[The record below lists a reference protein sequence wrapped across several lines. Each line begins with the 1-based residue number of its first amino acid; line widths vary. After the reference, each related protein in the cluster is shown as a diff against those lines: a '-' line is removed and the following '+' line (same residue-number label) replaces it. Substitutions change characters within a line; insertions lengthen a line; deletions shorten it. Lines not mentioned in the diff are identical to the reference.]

1 MTNAEQQDDP
11 LQDDA
16 PQDDPLEAVRA
27 LRAEFGIDAR
37 RVDQVGRLLL
47 GGGFRTVEDVV
58 AGTGTSRRTVEAVFR
73 ALEPDLETSG
83 DGRRIAARN
92 AGRYRAA
99 FDEREPFGARDPW
112 AESARRDP
120 AAVAAA
126 EALIGAAPPP
136 VQALDHVPATAET
149 VLKRARFMLDGF
161 DLTGAHVLLAGDHD
175 LTSLGLF
182 LAGGAPGLRASVVD
196 VDERLLAFI
205 DGEAARRGW
214 DVRCHFAD
222 LRLGLPAAL
231 RESADLVFTDPPYT
245 PEGVQLFVARGLQ
258 GLRDQ
263 RNGRVLLAY
272 GFGERQ
278 PALGLAVQK
287 ALNPLHLA
295 YEAMLPGFNRY
306 VGAQA
311 VGGAAALYVLRPTRR
326 TAAAARAAADDAR
339 TAVYT
344 HGAQSVEAAGGL
356 DAEAAAR
363 VLGIAAGEKTLLVGG
378 DWPADA
384 PGRRIALPAFLGAP
398 LPRNLQDH
406 GTVLVDLYPGFG
418 ASAVRALLAAN
429 APRAVLVCR
438 NDLPFLKDAEGQ
450 RDFSRLI
457 GPKYRIDRFLR
468 GTPGPG
474 QAVVAAERARPDDLP
489 GAGRV
494 LGFMYA
500 RAHGKIGNGWR
511 EGLIALRR
519 AAGRTLTKSEAR
531 AAVEAAAS
539 RPDLLERSPM
549 DLPAHLFS
557 VLGADVERS
566 VAALAG

>member
-1 MTNAEQQDDP
+1 MTNAEQDP
-11 LQDDA
+11 LVD
-16 PQDDPLEAVRA
+16 VRV

-37 RVDQVGRLLL
+37 RVDQIGRLLL
-47 GGGFRTVEDVV
+47 GGAFRTVEEVV
-58 AGTGTSRRTVEAVFR
+58 AATGTSRRTVEAVFR
-73 ALEPDLETSG
+73 ALEPDLESSG
-83 DGRRIAARN
+83 DGRRIAEWA
-92 AGRYRAA
+92 AGKYGDV
-99 FDEREPFGARDPW
+99 FDEREPFGARDVW
-112 AESARRDP
+112 TQAARRDP
-120 AAVAAA
+120 AVLAAVAG
-126 EALIGAAPPP
+126 LIGAAPPP

-149 VLKRARFMLDGF
+149 VVKRARFMLDGF
-161 DLTGAHVLLAGDHD
+161 DLAGAHVLFVGDHD

-182 LAGGAPGLRASVVD
+182 AAGGAPGLRASVVD
-196 VDERLLAFI
+196 VDERLLEFI

-231 RESADLVFTDPPYT
+231 RESADLVLTDPPYT

-258 GLRDQ
+258 GMADQ
-263 RNGRVLLAY
+263 HNGRVLLAY

-311 VGGAAALYVLRPTRR
+311 VGSAAALYVLRPTRR
-326 TAAAARAAADDAR
+326 TSAAARAAADDAR
-339 TAVYT
+339 TALYT

-356 DAEAAAR
+356 DGEAAAR
-363 VLGIAAGEKTLLVGG
+363 VLGIGAGEKPLLVGDG
-378 DWPADA
+378 WPADA
-384 PGRRIALPAFLGAP
+384 PGRRIGLPAFLGAP

-406 GTVLVDLYPGFG
+406 DTVLVDLYPGFG

-438 NDLPFLKDAEGQ
+438 NDLPFLRDAEGQ
-450 RDFSRLI
+450 REFARLI

-474 QAVVAAERARPDDLP
+474 QAVVLAERTRPDDLS
-489 GAGRV
+489 ATDRV
-494 LGFMYA
+494 LGFMYG
-500 RAHGKIGNGWR
+500 RSHGKLGNGWR
-511 EGLIALRR
+511 EGLIALRK
-519 AAGRTLTKSEAR
+519 AAGRTLTKGEAR
-531 AAVEAAAS
+531 AAVEAAAT
-539 RPDLLERSPM
+539 RPELLDGPPM
-549 DLPAHLFS
+549 DLPAHLFA
-557 VLGADVERS
+557 VLEADVGRS
-566 VAALAG
+566 IAALPG

>member
-1 MTNAEQQDDP
+1 MTDG
-11 LQDDA
+11 
-16 PQDDPLEAVRA
+16 DPLEDVRA
-27 LRAEFGIDAR
+27 LRGEFGIDGR
-37 RVDQVGRLLL
+37 RIDQIGRLLL
-47 GGGFRTVEDVV
+47 GGEFRSVEEVV
-58 AGTGTSRRTVEAVFR
+58 SLTGTSRRTVEAVFR
-73 ALEPDLETSG
+73 AVEPDLESSG
-83 DGRRIAARN
+83 DGKRIAKAQ
-92 AGRYRAA
+92 AGKYGGV
-99 FDEREPFGARDPW
+99 FDEREPFGARDMW
-112 AESARRDP
+112 TEAARRDP
-120 AAVAAA
+120 AVLAATA
-126 EALIGAAPPP
+126 ALIGAAPPP

-149 VLKRARFMLDGF
+149 VVKRARFMLDGF
-161 DLTGAHVLLAGDHD
+161 DLAGAHVLFVGDHD

-182 LAGGAPGLRASVVD
+182 AAGGAPGLRASVVD
-196 VDERLLAFI
+196 VDERLLEFI

-231 RESADLVFTDPPYT
+231 RESADLVLTDPPYT
-245 PEGVQLFVARGLQ
+245 PEGVRLFVARGLQ
-258 GLRDQ
+258 GMRDQ

-287 ALNPLHLA
+287 ALHPLHLA
-295 YEAMLPGFNRY
+295 YEAMLPNFNRY

-311 VGGAAALYVLRPTRR
+311 VGSAAALYVLRPTRR

-339 TAVYT
+339 TAMYT
-344 HGAQSVEAAGGL
+344 HGVQSVEASGGL

-363 VLGIAAGEKTLLVGG
+363 VIALGAGEKALLVGD

-384 PGRRIALPAFLGAP
+384 PGRRIGLPAFLGAP

-406 GTVLVDLYPGFG
+406 GTVLVNLYPGFG

-450 RDFSRLI
+450 REFARLI

-468 GTPGPG
+468 GTPGPA
-474 QAVVAAERARPDDLP
+474 QAVVLAERARPDDLP
-489 GAGRV
+489 GPDRV
-494 LGFMYA
+494 LGFVYG
-500 RAHGKIGNGWR
+500 RAHGKLGNGWR
-511 EGLIALRR
+511 EGLIALQK

-531 AAVEAAAS
+531 AAVEAAAT
-539 RPDLLERSPM
+539 RPELLERSPM
-549 DLPAHLFS
+549 DLPAHLFA

-566 VAALAG
+566 VAALPG

>member
-1 MTNAEQQDDP
+1 MTDAERQEGP
-11 LQDDA
+11 V
-16 PQDDPLEAVRA
+16 EAVRA
-27 LRAEFGIDAR
+27 LRADFGIDGR
-37 RVDQVGRLLL
+37 RIDQIGRLLL
-47 GGGFRTVEDVV
+47 GGEFRSVEEVV
-58 AGTGTSRRTVEAVFR
+58 SLTGTSRRTVEAVFR
-73 ALEPDLETSG
+73 AVEPDLESSG
-83 DGRRIAARN
+83 DGKRIAKAQ
-92 AGRYRAA
+92 AGKYDDV
-99 FDEREPFGARDPW
+99 FDEREPFGARDVW
-112 AESARRDP
+112 TEAARRDP
-120 AAVAAA
+120 AVLAATA
-126 EALIGAAPPP
+126 ALIGAAPPP

-149 VLKRARFMLDGF
+149 VVKRARFMLDGF
-161 DLTGAHVLLAGDHD
+161 DLAGAHVLFVGDHD

-182 LAGGAPGLRASVVD
+182 AADGAPGLRASVVD
-196 VDERLLAFI
+196 VDERLLEFI

-231 RESADLVFTDPPYT
+231 RESADLVLTDPPYT

-287 ALNPLHLA
+287 ALHPLHLA
-295 YEAMLPGFNRY
+295 YEAMLPNFNRY

-311 VGGAAALYVLRPTRR
+311 VGSAAALYVLRPTRR

-339 TAVYT
+339 SALYT
-344 HGAQSVEAAGGL
+344 HGVQSVEASGGL

-363 VLGIAAGEKTLLVGG
+363 VIELGAREKALLVGD

-384 PGRRIALPAFLGAP
+384 PGRRIGLSAFLGAP

-406 GTVLVDLYPGFG
+406 GTVLVNLYPGFG

-450 RDFSRLI
+450 REFARLI
-457 GPKYRIDRFLR
+457 GPKYRVDRFLR

-474 QAVVAAERARPDDLP
+474 QAVVLAERARPDELSGPD
-489 GAGRV
+489 RV
-494 LGFMYA
+494 LGFVYG
-500 RAHGKIGNGWR
+500 RAHGKLGNGWR
-511 EGLIALRR
+511 EGLIALQKS
-519 AAGRTLTKSEAR
+519 AGRTLTKSEAR
-531 AAVEAAAS
+531 AAVESAAS
-539 RPDLLERSPM
+539 RPELLERSPM
-549 DLPAHLFS
+549 DLPAHLFA

-566 VAALAG
+566 VAVLPA